1 MVFVTVDPRNLRFE
15 ATVHPAAELT
25 TDVAQ
30 LAADLDL
37 DRVPDQAGDVRVL
50 IDLDEVVRL
59 LDQGVHVHLQGA
71 VPVRPLDSEL
81 IMSDD
86 PARAWLEEQI
96 RDGDA

>member
-1 MVFVTVDPRNLRFE
+1 MTVDPRSVRFE

-25 TDVAQ
+25 ADVAQ

-59 LDQGVHVHLQGA
+59 LDQGVHVHLQAA
-71 VPVRPLDSEL
+71 VPVRPLDADL
-81 IMSDD
+81 IMGDD
-86 PARAWLEEQI
+86 AARAWIEGQL
-96 RDGDA
+96 